1 MDGGL
6 DNMSNATHGGK
17 GDRARIVNLNK
28 FNDNFDAIFNKQ
40 QAEKEDGESKE
51 ANDKHPAKG
60 DQLGRER
67 KNSNAKQ
74 V

>member
-1 MDGGL
+1 
-6 DNMSNATHGGK
+6 MSNATHGGK
-17 GDRARIVNLNK
+17 GDRARSVNLNR
-28 FNDNFDAIFNKQ
+28 FNDNYDAIFNKQ
-40 QAEKEDGESKE
+40 QTEAVDGEGKE
-51 ANDKHPAKG
+51 ANDKHPSKG